1 MRILLVEDERDMA
14 SWLMRALAQSGFVPD
29 HAADARSAEAFMAGN
44 EYDAIVMDLRL
55 PDKHGLVVLRE
66 MRNRD
71 DRTPVLLLTAQGAL
85 QDRVRGLNLGADDFL
100 TKPFALEELEAR
112 LTALVRRSRG
122 RQHPRLQCGSLS
134 YDSESR
140 AFTLDGSLLFLTPRE
155 HAALAALLTRS
166 GYPVDKSQLFGKV
179 FTHDSEA
186 NRTPSRWCC
195 TGCARSWRAATCAS
209 SRCAGWA
216 TCWKAWLPRLPRVT
230 ERRAG
235 TARIPLA
242 RDDARVRRLKF
253 FKQAYRIPRWT
264 GPKGVLS
271 LSPSEVPTDP
281 NKGRQ

>member
-1 MRILLVEDERDMA
+1 
-14 SWLMRALAQSGFVPD
+14 
-29 HAADARSAEAFMAGN
+29 MAGT

-140 AFTLDGSLLFLTPRE
+140 AFTLDGSLLFLTPARTRGAGG
-155 HAALAALLTRS
+155 AADPQRLSRRQIPALRQGL
-166 GYPVDKSQLFGKV
+166 Y
-179 FTHDSEA
+179 
-186 NRTPSRWCC
+186 SR
-195 TGCARSWRAATCAS
+195 
-209 SRCAGWA
+209 
-216 TCWKAWLPRLPRVT
+216 
-230 ERRAG
+230 
-235 TARIPLA
+235 
-242 RDDARVRRLKF
+242 
-253 FKQAYRIPRWT
+253 
-264 GPKGVLS
+264 
-271 LSPSEVPTDP
+271 
-281 NKGRQ
+281 

>member
-85 QDRVRGLNLGADDFL
+85 QDRVRGSNLGADDFL

-112 LTALVRRSRG
+112 LTALVRSRG

-140 AFTLDGSLLFLTPRE
+140 AFTLDGSLLFLTSRARRPGGVADPQRLSGGQVAAVRQGLHPRQRSE
-155 HAALAALLTRS
+155 PGRHRGGAAPAAQEAGGQRRAHRHGARAGYMLL
-166 GYPVDKSQLFGKV
+166 
-179 FTHDSEA
+179 
-186 NRTPSRWCC
+186 
-195 TGCARSWRAATCAS
+195 
-209 SRCAGWA
+209 
-216 TCWKAWLPRLPRVT
+216 KAQRLPRVT
-230 ERRAG
+230 ERRG
-235 TARIPLA
+235 RHG
-242 RDDARVRRLKF
+242 
-253 FKQAYRIPRWT
+253 PRSACR
-264 GPKGVLS
+264 GMMPVSGA
-271 LSPSEVPTDP
+271 
-281 NKGRQ
+281 